1 MTVFARGGRGAL
13 LVAAGLTSACFEVQ
27 TTAGPSPV
35 TQPRLVS
42 VRLEYRQPAGCV
54 AVIPSNVALCDN
66 PVVFFGSWMRQPP
79 PGTPAG
85 FLLTL
90 TPGTLTWTGTVT
102 GVPANFPPRDQ
113 PYFVRV
119 YDPHLVETASGGVA
133 ASRLIVGGQ
142 IITQFDSPGTP
153 SESGLI
159 YIDDNGQG
167 HSPF

>member
-1 MTVFARGGRGAL
+1 MTVIARGGRGAL
-13 LVAAGLTSACFEVQ
+13 LVAASLTSACFQVQ
-27 TTAGPSPV
+27 TMEGPSPV
-35 TQPRLVS
+35 SVPRLVS

-54 AVIPSNVALCDN
+54 AVIPSNVALCEN

-79 PGTPAG
+79 PGIQAG
-85 FLLTL
+85 VLLTL
-90 TPGTLTWTGTVT
+90 TPGTLTWSGTVT
-102 GVPANFPPRDQ
+102 GVPANFPPRDE

-142 IITQFDSPGTP
+142 VITAFDSAGTP

-167 HSPF
+167 HTPF